1 MPADEQVLSVV
12 RGWVRK
18 AETDLKIAVLVFRAA
33 EEGTTEAISFHAE
46 QCVEKYLKAL
56 LSWETIDFPKT
67 HDIGQLMLLL
77 PMSARAKLAPEE
89 QRRLTLY
96 ATVTRY
102 PGDYI
107 PVTIQEARRA
117 LAIARRIRTHVR
129 KHLPLSAL
137 RRRKPR

>member
-12 RGWVRK
+12 RGWVQK

-33 EEGTTEAISFHAE
+33 EEGTIEAIAFHAE
-46 QCVEKYLKAL
+46 QCVEKYLKGL
-56 LSWETIDFPKT
+56 LSWESIDFPKT
-67 HDIGQLMLLL
+67 HDIGQLVLLL
-77 PMSARAKLAPEE
+77 PRSAKPNLTPEE

-102 PGDYI
+102 PGDYA

-117 LAIARRIRTHVR
+117 LGIARRIRAHVR
-129 KHLPLSAL
+129 KRLPASAL
-137 RRRKPR
+137 QRRKP